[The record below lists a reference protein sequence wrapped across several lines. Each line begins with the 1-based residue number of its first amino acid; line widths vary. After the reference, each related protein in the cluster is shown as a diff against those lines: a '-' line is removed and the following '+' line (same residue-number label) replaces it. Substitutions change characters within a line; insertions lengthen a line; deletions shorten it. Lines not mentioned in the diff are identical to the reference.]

1 MPLSVVGKRGVVTIP
16 AEIRKRLNL
25 QKGDKVAFSLFEGRI
40 IMQPVQTSLLDFF
53 GSVKVSDPQDFDAV
67 RKQVLE
73 ARTGRRK

>member
-16 AEIRKRLNL
+16 GEIRKRLNL